1 MKIEVTNPR
10 TGVID
15 HWIVPPTATELDQ
28 TASRLRGAQ
37 VDWANQPVD
46 ERVAALRAWH
56 GALATRRDD
65 LVAVLVHDT
74 GRHHESVMEVDAVLG
89 SVQRWAAQAPALLAE
104 QEPRRAA
111 IPTIEVHQG
120 LRPYPLVGV
129 ISPWNFPFLL
139 SLIDAIPALA
149 AGCAVLIKP
158 SEITPRFVEV
168 VEQSLRDVP
177 ALDGVL
183 SYVVGDGTT
192 GAAVVDLVDL
202 VCFTG
207 SVATGERVAARA
219 ADRLIPA
226 FLELGGKDA
235 AIVLTGANLD
245 RASSAILWGGTANA
259 GQSCQS
265 IERVYVEAS
274 VAEDFVERLV
284 AKARSVTLAVPGPTD
299 GHLGP
304 IIAPRQVGI
313 IQSHLDDA
321 IDKGAKLQCGGVIET
336 HDGGAY
342 LRPTVLTGVTH
353 DMLVMT
359 EETFGPVLPVMAVP
373 DLDTAV
379 AHANATVYGLSGA
392 VFGDQAAALDVARRL
407 DAGGISIND
416 AALTALVHDGEK
428 HSFGRSGLGGSRMGP
443 AALRRFGRRQAY
455 LVNDSDAPD
464 PWWYE

>member
-10 TGVID
+10 TGAVD

-28 TASRLRGAQ
+28 TASRLREAQ
-37 VDWANQPVD
+37 VEWASQSVD
-46 ERVAALRAWH
+46 ERVAALGAWH
-56 GALATRRDD
+56 AALAARRDE
-65 LVAVLVHDT
+65 LVAVLTNDT

-111 IPTIEVHQG
+111 IPMIAVHQG

-139 SLIDAIPALA
+139 SVIDAIPALA

-235 AIVLTGANLD
+235 AIVLASADLD

-274 VAEDFVERLV
+274 VVDDFVDQLV
-284 AKARSVTLAVPGPTD
+284 AKARAVTLAVPGPTD

-321 IDKGAKLQCGGVIET
+321 IAKGAQVQCGGVIET

-359 EETFGPVLPVMAVP
+359 EETFGPILPVMVVP
-373 DLDTAV
+373 DVDTAV
-379 AHANATVYGLSGA
+379 ALANATVFGLSGA
-392 VFGDQAAALDVARRL
+392 VFGDQAAALDIARRL

-464 PWWYE
+464 PWWYR